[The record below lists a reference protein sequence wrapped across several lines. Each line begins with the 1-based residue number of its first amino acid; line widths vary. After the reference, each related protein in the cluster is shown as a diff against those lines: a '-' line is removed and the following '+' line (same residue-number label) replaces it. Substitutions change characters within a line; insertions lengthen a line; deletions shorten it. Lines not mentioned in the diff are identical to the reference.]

1 MQTRSHGHLR
11 SLKLRVFRSI
21 SRAPFLIVVLA
32 FGLSIA
38 SAQTSLDNCFTE
50 PGRSLGNGWTT
61 NRCLAVASNPPR
73 PHPTATS
80 ATTSYDLTVGDL
92 LVGIPGPAE
101 PAGAALTAS
110 GSPGNVA
117 VVAVTTNGPPTAAS
131 FLSTPGLPTRSGRIP
146 PRKWLVLSIAQHG
159 AATFD
164 AWSTRQ
170 ALSTG
175 QYQELNPTLRPFA
188 GNSSIYAAIQVGPL
202 IFDYVSARMMTSQH
216 AWIRHAWWI
225 PQALSTA
232 ASLGSG
238 AYNLGPH

>member
-1 MQTRSHGHLR
+1 M
-11 SLKLRVFRSI
+11 
-21 SRAPFLIVVLA
+21 
-32 FGLSIA
+32 
-38 SAQTSLDNCFTE
+38 SA
-50 PGRSLGNGWTT
+50 
-61 NRCLAVASNPPR
+61 A
-73 PHPTATS
+73 
-80 ATTSYDLTVGDL
+80 TSYDLRNL
-92 LVGIPGPAE
+92 LVGITGPAG
-101 PAGAALTAS
+101 PGGSALTAS

-117 VVAVTTNGPPTAAS
+117 VGAVTTNGPPTAAS
-131 FLSTPGLPTRSGRIP
+131 FLSTPGLQTRSGRIP
-146 PRKWLVLSIAQHG
+146 RRKWLVLSIVQHG

-202 IFDYVSARMMTSQH
+202 IFDYLSGRMMTSQH

-238 AYNLGPH
+238 AYNLSPH